1 MKLEMLLLTCI
12 KQLMR
17 LCNVIDIPDFKRFKG
32 RHGRDRMVVGLTT
45 TYAMSCEFES
55 YSWRGVPPPIKPT
68 API

>member
-1 MKLEMLLLTCI
+1 MFDLFLIIKLPCTIIDGMKLEMLLLTCI

-45 TYAMSCEFES
+45 TYAMSAFHH
-55 YSWRGVPPPIKPT
+55 
-68 API
+68 